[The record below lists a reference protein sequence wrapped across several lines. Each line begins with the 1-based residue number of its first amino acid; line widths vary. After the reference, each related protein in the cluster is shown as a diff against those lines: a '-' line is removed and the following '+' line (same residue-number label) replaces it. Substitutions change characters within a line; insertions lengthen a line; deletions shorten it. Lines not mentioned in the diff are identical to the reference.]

1 MTEDERSAAIEAVCT
16 AHRPT
21 DARGEIH
28 FHPTWHDLDV
38 GTRVEAATV
47 AAAQRR
53 LEALLDPDG
62 LSTTARAVLRR
73 ISGGT

>member
-1 MTEDERSAAIEAVCT
+1 MTEEERGAAIEAVCT

-38 GTRVEAATV
+38 ATRVEASDV
-47 AAAQRR
+47 AAKQRR
-53 LEALLDPDG
+53 LEAALDTQG

-73 ISGGT
+73 ISAGG